1 MRFVKY
7 LIILSLT
14 FLVLFLI
21 VQYTM
26 YEGVKERTI
35 QNINNEQLIYA
46 KQAATGLQDYFG
58 NTINTLNF
66 LSHYPSIINLDES
79 GKQTLKNY
87 QQLFSGEITGVT
99 RVNAQGKIIYTYPDT
114 AAIGKDITYQQHI
127 LYIMKTHKPVVSDV
141 FTAVQGFRTVAVHLP
156 VFRDSVYQGTL
167 AFLLSFDQI
176 AKKYIEGIK
185 VRKSGFA
192 WVVSENGIEISSPYK
207 DHIGKNVFELYKDN
221 PEMISMLNKMLKRE
235 QGSTTYHNGR
245 NNNGE
250 SVLENAVYMPVKIGN
265 TFWSIVVATPQD
277 EVISSLSGVRR
288 KLLLVTISLLMIFFI
303 SLYFI
308 IRYKIIFENQKKL
321 ESVSEALQESEE
333 KYKELIEKMLD
344 GVYKSTHEG
353 KFLQVNDAL
362 VKMLGYNSKEEL
374 YKIDIKKELYFQEED
389 RESAALKEKLEEMA
403 VFRLRKKDG
412 SEVWVEDHGRH
423 VLDEEGNVLYH
434 EGVMRD
440 VTERLKIEEEL
451 IRAKE
456 KAEEMNS
463 LKSTF
468 FSNMSHEL
476 RTPLIG
482 ILGYTEIMLEEIN
495 NEEHSKMI
503 NIIKSSGNRLLRTL
517 NQLLDLS
524 KVESEKYDLTLM
536 ECNLN
541 EIVISTRELFWAVAR
556 DKGLM
561 LDLDLPDKPIKIDGD
576 INLLTSIF
584 ENLINNAIKYT
595 EKGKVTISVK
605 QSDHQA
611 VIEVSDTGI
620 GISQRDQEIIFEEF
634 RQASEG
640 FSRKFEG
647 TGLGL
652 TITKKYAE
660 VMRGTISLKS
670 KPGDGTTFILKF
682 PLSKSNA

>member
-66 LSHYPSIINLDES
+66 LSHYPGIISLNES

-87 QQLFSGEITGVT
+87 QQLFSDEIKGVT

-114 AAIGKDITYQQHI
+114 ASKGKDITYQQHI

-141 FTAVQGFRTVAVHLP
+141 FTAVQGFRTVAVHVP
-156 VFRDSVYQGTL
+156 VFRDSVYQGSL
-167 AFLLSFDQI
+167 AFLLSFDRI

-207 DHIGKNVFELYKDN
+207 DHIGKNVFELYKGY
-221 PEMISMLNKMLKRE
+221 PEIISMLNKMLKGE
-235 QGSTTYHNGR
+235 QGSTTYYNGR
-245 NNNGE
+245 NKNGE
-250 SVLENAVYMPVKIGN
+250 RILENAVFVPVKIGN

-389 RESAALKEKLEEMA
+389 RESAALTEKLEEMA

-412 SEVWVEDHGRH
+412 SEIWVEDHGRH

-456 KAEEMNS
+456 KAEEINS

-605 QSDHQA
+605 QSDQQA

-620 GISQRDQEIIFEEF
+620 GILQRDQEIIFEEF

-682 PLSKSNA
+682 PLSRGNA